1 MEEFTLFSPRIG
13 WIPYLWIEKIESVE
27 QSDFTFFSYENNK
40 FFKMGW
46 FDRFLLITGELII
59 KDENGNVLLDLNS
72 LTPEDF
78 EVTDLSQKFV

>member
-1 MEEFTLFSPRIG
+1 
-13 WIPYLWIEKIESVE
+13 
-27 QSDFTFFSYENNK
+27 
-40 FFKMGW
+40 MGW

-78 EVTDLSQKFV
+78 EVTEENGITTATLVIKDKI